1 MINSEIIL
9 LCSKYLG
16 FDAEP
21 LDEAYR
27 DIYDSI
33 IDSTIINKNIVFSKK
48 ELSFTDSEHFFLT
61 GIDLPI
67 LLSGNHS
74 LTLMIVGSEP
84 LRNEKFFLANDIE
97 TYNEMSVG
105 TPYSYHTEV
114 NALKPNIYTHIING
128 LKSQANIYLT
138 DLRKIWYAGF
148 EYNSNFIKD
157 VRHQN
162 FLLEELEII
171 NPDYIITFGN
181 ESYNKVQ
188 YLLKESQRAPSVIP
202 LMHPSPRNFGSKRND
217 YFLSHNIDITKFKNN
232 GNNNLASAMA
242 YIEIISSKIKFN
254 S

>member
-1 MINSEIIL
+1 MINTEIIL

-16 FDAEP
+16 FGSES

-27 DIYDSI
+27 DINDSI
-33 IDSTIINKNIVFSKK
+33 IHSTISDKNIVFPKK
-48 ELSFTDSEHFFLT
+48 ELSFINSEHFFLT

-67 LLSGNHS
+67 LLSGNHN

-84 LRNEKFFLANDIE
+84 LRNEKFFLANDIDP
-97 TYNEMSVG
+97 YNEMSVG

-114 NALKPNIYTHIING
+114 NVLKTNVYTHIING

-138 DLRKIWYAGF
+138 DLRKVWFAGF

-157 VRHQN
+157 NRHKN
-162 FLLEELEII
+162 FLLEELETI
-171 NPDYIITFGN
+171 NPNYVITFGN
-181 ESYNKVQ
+181 ESYIKVQ
-188 YLLKESQRAPSVIP
+188 HLLKESQRAPSVIP

-217 YFLSHNIDITKFKNN
+217 YFLSNNIDITKFKNS

-254 S
+254 

>member
-1 MINSEIIL
+1 MINTEIIL

-16 FDAEP
+16 IGAER

-27 DIYDSI
+27 DINDSI
-33 IDSTIINKNIVFSKK
+33 IHSTISDKNIVFPKK
-48 ELSFTDSEHFFLT
+48 ELSFINSEHFFLT

-67 LLSGNHS
+67 LLSGNHN

-84 LRNEKFFLANDIE
+84 LRNEKFFLANDIDP
-97 TYNEMSVG
+97 YNEMSVG

-114 NALKPNIYTHIING
+114 NVLKTNVYTHIING

-138 DLRKIWYAGF
+138 DLRKVWFAGF

-157 VRHQN
+157 NRHKN
-162 FLLEELEII
+162 FLLEELETI
-171 NPDYIITFGN
+171 NPNYVITFGN
-181 ESYNKVQ
+181 ESYIKVQ
-188 YLLKESQRAPSVIP
+188 HLLKESQRAPSVIP

-217 YFLSHNIDITKFKNN
+217 YFLSNNIDITKFKNS

-254 S
+254 